1 MLALVEADS
10 ETATLIKTLDICR
23 VLQPQVA
30 SAHQQIRLRITS
42 AHERL

>member
-10 ETATLIKTLDICR
+10 ETATLIEALDICR

-30 SAHQQIRLRITS
+30 SADISGRFSR
-42 AHERL
+42 